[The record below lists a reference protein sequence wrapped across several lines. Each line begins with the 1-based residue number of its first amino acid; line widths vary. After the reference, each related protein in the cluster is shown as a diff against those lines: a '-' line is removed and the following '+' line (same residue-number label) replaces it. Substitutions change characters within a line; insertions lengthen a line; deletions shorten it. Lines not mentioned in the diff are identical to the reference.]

1 MKPPLNAELQK
12 RLKQI
17 ESHLAHLERQYD
29 DLNAVVIEQG
39 KQLRKL
45 QTVQQ
50 RTSQTVETIEL
61 ERIKATSAKPPHY
74 Q

>member
-1 MKPPLNAELQK
+1 MNDELLK
-12 RLKQI
+12 RLEQI

-39 KQLRKL
+39 KQIRKL
-45 QTVQQ
+45 QTLQQ

-61 ERIKATSAKPPHY
+61 DRIKATNPKPPHY

>member
-1 MKPPLNAELQK
+1 MKPPINAELQK
-12 RLKQI
+12 RLEQI

-39 KQLRKL
+39 KQIRKL

-50 RTSQTVETIEL
+50 RTSRTVETIEL
-61 ERIKATSAKPPHY
+61 ERINATNAKPPHY

>member
-1 MKPPLNAELQK
+1 MKPPINAELQK
-12 RLKQI
+12 RLEQI

-39 KQLRKL
+39 KQIRKL
-45 QTVQQ
+45 QTLQQ
-50 RTSQTVETIEL
+50 RTSHTVETIEL
-61 ERIKATSAKPPHY
+61 ERIKATNAKPPHY